1 MERDIPQESHLK
13 YPLTSAGSICSVLY
27 KERQIFKTSFPS
39 PSLFSTV
46 HLVSITVASLT
57 HGLLV
62 MLVRREKNARHGKRR
77 NL

>member
-1 MERDIPQESHLK
+1 M
-13 YPLTSAGSICSVLY
+13 VLY

-62 MLVRREKNARHGKRR
+62 MLLLREENARHWERMTDIVTTGMR
-77 NL
+77 NVKKEKKWHLMK